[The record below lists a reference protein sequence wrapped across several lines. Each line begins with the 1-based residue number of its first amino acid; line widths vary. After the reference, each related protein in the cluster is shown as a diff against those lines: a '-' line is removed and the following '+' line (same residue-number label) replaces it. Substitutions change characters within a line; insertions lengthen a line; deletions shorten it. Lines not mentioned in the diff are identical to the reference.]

1 MKKII
6 ILGLLLF
13 TVLDVNAKTFITEY
27 PTNQNYDD
35 YIQVPRHRRPTR
47 INRNYSGN
55 YNEISK
61 FERIL
66 FNQTYTN
73 DTELNRL
80 SRIEQ
85 ELFGTIH
92 SGDINRRY
100 DNIRRAIDCRSSSNK
115 VSNFLNNFS
124 NILGGGYPTGYT
136 PVIEEYEV
144 GDFGLPQN
152 YGRTI
157 DSYYGNNWL
166 NKRQYNHR
174 HNIGNGMNIHI
185 LD

>member
-13 TVLDVNAKTFITEY
+13 IALDVNAKTFITEY
-27 PTNQNYDD
+27 PTNQSYDN
-35 YIQVPRHRRPTR
+35 YIQMPRRRRPAH
-47 INRNYSGN
+47 INRHYSGN
-55 YNEISK
+55 YNDISK
-61 FERIL
+61 FERML
-66 FNQTYTN
+66 FNRTYTN

-80 SRIEQ
+80 SRLEQ

-100 DNIRRAIDCRSSSNK
+100 DNIRRAIDCRGSSNK
-115 VSNFLNNFS
+115 VSNFLSNFS
-124 NILGGGYPTGYT
+124 NMLGSGYPTGYT
-136 PVIEEYEV
+136 PVIEDYEV
-144 GDFGLPQN
+144 GDFGIPQN
-152 YGRTI
+152 YGRAI

-166 NKRQYNHR
+166 NQRHYNHR
-174 HNIGNGMNIHI
+174 YNVGNGMNIHI